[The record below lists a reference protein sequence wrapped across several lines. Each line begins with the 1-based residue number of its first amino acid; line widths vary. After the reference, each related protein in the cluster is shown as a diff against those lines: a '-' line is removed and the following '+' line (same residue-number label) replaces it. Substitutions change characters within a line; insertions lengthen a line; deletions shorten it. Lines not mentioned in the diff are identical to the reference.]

1 MLLAGSGNAHVD
13 GNTYHENAHVHGNAC
28 SENAHVDENA
38 WLCLVHVDANT
49 CKRSGGAKKYT
60 QWIGLDGESVALL
73 PSTLQTHPHKTND
86 EQKTKMQAN
95 PASVVSKELPKSKP
109 MQKERINCPEFQ
121 VALQSPA
128 REIQQLGAR
137 NRK

>member
-1 MLLAGSGNAHVD
+1 MV
-13 GNTYHENAHVHGNAC
+13 
-28 SENAHVDENA
+28 HVDENA
-38 WLCLVHVDANT
+38 CR
-49 CKRSGGAKKYT
+49 CSGGAKKDT
-60 QWIGLDGESVALL
+60 QWITLDGENVALL
-73 PSTLQTHPHKTND
+73 PSTLQTHPHKTSD

-95 PASVVSKELPKSKP
+95 PASVVSKELPKTKP
-109 MQKERINCPEFQ
+109 MQKERIDCPEFQ